1 MLVGYTINE
10 KGNVKNLSEL
20 VRDFVKKFEKVGSWS
35 RVMCLDYAESQM
47 ISHANGYMWFANSGA
62 WGDVNNI
69 LMATDISIDLL
80 LQKTHA
86 IFKLHA
92 RFEQDKTYKDVINVL
107 RNASKKL
114 RPVLEEKARLQQEPK
129 INYNLNS

>member
-1 MLVGYTINE
+1 MLVGYTVNE

-20 VRDFVKKFEKVGSWS
+20 VRDFVKNFEKVGSWS

-69 LMATDISIDLL
+69 LMAADISIDLL

-92 RFEQDKTYKDVINVL
+92 LSEEDKTYKDIVNVL

-129 INYNLNS
+129 QNYSLNS